1 MVEESELKYFV
12 RIINNDLDGT
22 KSVQLALTGIK
33 GIGLH
38 AALIISRRAGID
50 THKTMGLLNE
60 DEVKSLEKEVI
71 AYQSSVP
78 MWMVNRPVDVY
89 SGLPKHLYGSDL
101 SMTKDDDINLM
112 KKMRCYR
119 GIRHEN
125 GLKVR
130 GQRTKSTGRFG
141 SIVGVSKVRAA
152 PQPKQE

>member
-12 RIINNDLDGT
+12 RIINTDLDGT
-22 KSVQLALTGIK
+22 QPVQLALTGIK

-38 AALIISRRAGID
+38 AALIISRRAGVH
-50 THKTMGLLNE
+50 THETMGLLN
-60 DEVKSLEKEVI
+60 DEQVAALEREVV
-71 AYQSSVP
+71 AYPASVP
-78 MWMVNRPVDVY
+78 KWMVNRPVDVY
-89 SGLPKHLYGSDL
+89 TGEQKHLYGSDL
-101 SMTKDDDINLM
+101 ALAKEDDLNLL

-141 SIVGVSKVRAA
+141 KIVGVSKTRN
-152 PQPKQE
+152 PGQK

>member
-22 KSVQLALTGIK
+22 QPVQLALTGIK

-38 AALIISRRAGID
+38 AALVISRRAGVD
-50 THKTMGLLNE
+50 THATMGLLADE
-60 DEVKSLEKEVI
+60 DVARLEEQVL
-71 AYQSSVP
+71 AYPTSVP
-78 MWMVNRPVDVY
+78 AWMVNRPVDVY
-89 SGLPKHLYGSDL
+89 SGVPKHLYGSDL
-101 SMTKDDDINLM
+101 ALAKEDDINLM

-130 GQRTKSTGRFG
+130 GQGTKSTGRFG
-141 SIVGVSKVRAA
+141 KIVGVSKRRNA
-152 PQPKQE
+152 